1 MWQICGL
8 LLTIWAG
15 SVLAAPSI
23 GSLPTCGNE
32 TEALTSDGVV
42 QCPYYYNR
50 LESALLVNGSGY
62 LYRILQA
69 LFPSNGVSPGGILFT
84 MTITVDEIRNDTCH
98 VFDEELTFSSC
109 SERGTDCSSSM
120 SIHYQNIK
128 PTSKSLFHCTMVE
141 IVEEL
146 GTLNFVALYVYPLG
160 SVPYPVENCEQQD
173 KTICMDIL
181 LHLDQLPC
189 NPGMDSTVQVVLNLL
204 SWVS

>member
-15 SVLAAPSI
+15 SVLAAPFI

-50 LESALLVNGSGY
+50 LESALLANGSGN

-69 LFPSNGVSPGGILFT
+69 LFPSNGVSLGGILFN
-84 MTITVDEIRNDTCH
+84 MTITVDEIPNGTCQ
-98 VFDEELTFSSC
+98 VLDEELTFSSC
-109 SERGTDCSSSM
+109 NEGGTDCSSSM
-120 SIHYQNIK
+120 SVYYQNTK

-141 IVEEL
+141 IVVEL
-146 GTLNFVALYVYPLG
+146 GNFIALYPLG
-160 SVPYPVENCEQQD
+160 LVYENCEQQD

-189 NPGMDSTVQVVLNLL
+189 NPGMTAQFKLF
-204 SWVS
+204 